1 MFDIGWSEM
10 MVIGIVALVFVGPKD
25 LPKMFRTVG
34 EFTGKA
40 KGMAR
45 EFQRAMEAAA
55 KESGVDDMKRDFQRT
70 MSRQDFKDAAGFD
83 EIDEQFRS
91 IGRTVNDIRK
101 PSNLVKKAVL
111 GDGKTAD
118 DTADTRNAADDLAE
132 RNAEISAVEA
142 ERIKRAKHAAE
153 ARRQAAEIR
162 ARREAAEAEAESEA
176 EAKAWSPK
184 ARAAEP
190 AAPAGPDAAAPAS
203 TEDPAR

>member
-40 KGMAR
+40 RGMAR

-55 KESGVDDMKRDFQRT
+55 KESGADEMTRDLKRT
-70 MSRQDFKDAAGFD
+70 MSGQDFKDAAGFD

-111 GDGKTAD
+111 GDGSPDPGAETP
-118 DTADTRNAADDLAE
+118 ADDLSA
-132 RNAEISAVEA
+132 RNAEIGAVEA
-142 ERIKRAKHAAE
+142 ERIKRAKKAAE
-153 ARRQAAEIR
+153 ARRQAADIR
-162 ARREAAEAEAESEA
+162 ARREAAEAEQQAQAWEPARREA
-176 EAKAWSPK
+176 D
-184 ARAAEP
+184 ARGT
-190 AAPAGPDAAAPAS
+190 AAPAPADPAS
-203 TEDPAR
+203 APDDDTAR